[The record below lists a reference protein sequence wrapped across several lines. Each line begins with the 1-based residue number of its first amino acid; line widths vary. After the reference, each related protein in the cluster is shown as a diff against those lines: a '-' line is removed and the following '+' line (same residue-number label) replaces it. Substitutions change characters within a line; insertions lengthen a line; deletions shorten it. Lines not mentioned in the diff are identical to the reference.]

1 MKQGAH
7 FFAEVNSF
15 FDKAAQHTSFPDG
28 ILNQIKACNG
38 VLHVAFPVKRDDGN
52 VEVINAW
59 RAQHSNH
66 RLPTKGGIRY
76 ADAVNEDEV
85 MALAAL
91 MTYKC
96 ALVDVPFGG
105 AKGGIC
111 IDRSRYSETE
121 LERITRRFTFELF
134 ARNMI
139 GPGVDVPAPD
149 YGTGPREMSWI
160 VDTYM
165 TLASSQLDAMG
176 CVTGKPVTQGGVRG
190 RTEATGLGVFYAC
203 REACAIAEDM
213 QKIGLRPGLG
223 DKTAV
228 VQGLGNVGYHAA
240 KFLQD
245 GGVTIVGLAEAE
257 GAIHDPNGLDVDD
270 VVRHRRETGSIL
282 NYRNASNVARTQDA
296 LELECDILV
305 PAALEAQ
312 ITVANAARIRAKMIA
327 EGANGPTTSEASEH
341 LLGRG
346 TLQLP
351 DMFANAGGVVVSYFE
366 WVKNLSH
373 VRFGRM
379 GRRFE
384 QASNV
389 RMLQAVEQLTG
400 KRFDDTVVTAAATAA
415 GEQDLVRS
423 GLEDTM
429 VAAYQEIRDI
439 KVHRKVDLRTAAYIS
454 AIEKIGRT
462 YAERG
467 IFP

>member
-1 MKQGAH
+1 MEQGAH

-15 FDKAAQHTSFPDG
+15 FDKAAQYTSFPEG
-28 ILNQIKACNG
+28 ILRQIKACNG
-38 VLHVAFPVKRDDGN
+38 VLHVAFPFKRDDGSI
-52 VEVINAW
+52 EVINAW

-66 RLPTKGGIRY
+66 RMPTKGGIRY
-76 ADAVNEDEV
+76 AETVNEDEV

-105 AKGGIC
+105 AKGGVC
-111 IDRSRYSETE
+111 IERARYSEAE

-134 ARNMI
+134 ARNLI

-165 TLASSQLDAMG
+165 TLATNQLDAMG

-190 RTEATGLGVFYAC
+190 RSEATGLGVYFAC
-203 REACAIAEDM
+203 REACAITEDM
-213 QKIGLRPGLG
+213 QQLGLRPGLG

-245 GGVTIVGLAEAE
+245 GGVTLVGLAEAE
-257 GAIHDPNGLDVDD
+257 GAIHDPDGLDVDD
-270 VVRHRRETGSIL
+270 VVRHRRESGSIL
-282 NYRNASNVARTQDA
+282 NYGNARNLARTQDA

-305 PAALEAQ
+305 PAALEGQ
-312 ITVANAARIRAKMIA
+312 ITAENAARVRAKLIA
-327 EGANGPTTSEASEH
+327 EGANGPTTSGASEH

-346 TLQLP
+346 VLLLP
-351 DMFANAGGVVVSYFE
+351 DMYANAGGVVVSYFE

-400 KRFDDTVVTAAATAA
+400 RRFDDTVVTAAATAA

-429 VAAYQEIRDI
+429 VSAYQEIRDI
-439 KVHRKVDLRTAAYIS
+439 KLHRKVDLRTAAYVN

-462 YAERG
+462 YVERG